1 VVLLLVAFATVSP
14 YERPVVLTS
23 LRESVL
29 WMATALLGACSTIA
43 ALMLTTVS
51 LLERLETRQLPPR
64 VLFHLR
70 LTVFAAL
77 ATIAC
82 AVGALLLTTFPLA
95 SGLDVHPPPWQVD
108 AVFFGLLGLTAVM
121 VGAFAV
127 VLTSLAAT
135 VIDVLRSL
143 PQAVVEEIL
152 AEDAAPAALDADRL
166 STRRD

>member
-1 VVLLLVAFATVSP
+1 
-14 YERPVVLTS
+14 VVLTS

-29 WMATALLGACSTIA
+29 WMAAALLGGCSTIA

-51 LLERLETRQLPPR
+51 LLERLETRQLPAP

-95 SGLDVHPPPWQVD
+95 SGVDVHPPPWQVD
-108 AVFFGLLGLTAVM
+108 AIFFGLLALTALM

-135 VIDVLRSL
+135 VTDVLRSL

-152 AEDAAPAALDADRL
+152 TEEAAPEVLVADQP